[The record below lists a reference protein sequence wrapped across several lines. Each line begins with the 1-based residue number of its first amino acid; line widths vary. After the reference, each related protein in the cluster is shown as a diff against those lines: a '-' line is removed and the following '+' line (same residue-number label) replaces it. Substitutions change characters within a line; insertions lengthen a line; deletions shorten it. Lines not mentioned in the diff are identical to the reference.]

1 MQGVR
6 SLRPRRATRAA
17 DGGTGLV
24 APGDERPLLGE
35 LLGRLA
41 GASEPDG
48 AAAGDGRHESLAAL
62 LQQIG
67 VAAAASMRKAGA
79 VAVASGH
86 WMGDSLLEAAPHIPM
101 RDLESLRRHHHG
113 LEGDALADVL
123 TRNAALATA
132 AVGAGGGA
140 LAAVSWASPM
150 SLATVPIQIAAETV
164 AVAAIEI
171 KLVAELHEVYGLG
184 VAGTQTQRAIA
195 YATAWSNRR
204 GVSPLDPRATA
215 TVVTQATRVR
225 VQRRLVV
232 KTGRA
237 VGIATPFLLGAAYG
251 AWFNR
256 KTTNDLADTLRLDLR
271 RKRPLTGGLGGKMA
285 RRALMPALAPS
296 FKRKRVS
303 GG

>member
-1 MQGVR
+1 MR
-6 SLRPRRATRAA
+6 SLRARLPRRSTRAA

-24 APGDERPLLGE
+24 APGDERPPLGE

-41 GASEPDG
+41 AASADDGSAEGGRREP
-48 AAAGDGRHESLAAL
+48 LTAL

-67 VAAAASMRKAGA
+67 VAAAISMRKAGA

-101 RDLESLRRHHHG
+101 RDLEALRRHHHG
-113 LEGDALADVL
+113 LEGEALADVL

-184 VAGTQTQRAIA
+184 VAGTQTQRGLA

-215 TVVTQATRVR
+215 TVVTQATRMR

-237 VGIATPFLLGAAYG
+237 VGVATPFLLGAAYG

-256 KTTNDLADTLRLDLR
+256 RTTNDLADTLRLDLR

-285 RRALMPALAPS
+285 RRALGPTLMPNL
-296 FKRKRVS
+296 KRKRAVGS
-303 GG
+303 

>member
-1 MQGVR
+1 
-6 SLRPRRATRAA
+6 
-17 DGGTGLV
+17 
-24 APGDERPLLGE
+24 
-35 LLGRLA
+35 
-41 GASEPDG
+41 
-48 AAAGDGRHESLAAL
+48 
-62 LQQIG
+62 
-67 VAAAASMRKAGA
+67 
-79 VAVASGH
+79 
-86 WMGDSLLEAAPHIPM
+86 
-101 RDLESLRRHHHG
+101 
-113 LEGDALADVL
+113 
-123 TRNAALATA
+123 
-132 AVGAGGGA
+132 
-140 LAAVSWASPM
+140 M

-184 VAGTQTQRAIA
+184 VTGSQTQRGLA

-237 VGIATPFLLGAAYG
+237 LGVATPFLLGAAYG

-285 RRALMPALAPS
+285 RRALGPTLMPNL
-296 FKRKRVS
+296 KRRRAVES
-303 GG
+303 